1 MNDIKNDKQKMR
13 TTNTRFTPKRHETET
28 LETFKARIIKNI
40 NAYEK
45 NQSKLNVKLQDQ
57 RDLEMRLERYKN
69 IKVSLEFQTN
79 KPNKSIEKKNEAMF
93 HSNEKLT
100 ILLK

>member
-1 MNDIKNDKQKMR
+1 MTLKMI
-13 TTNTRFTPKRHETET
+13 TIEWGQLTHGLFLKRYEIET
-28 LETFKARIIKNI
+28 LETFKARIIKNS

-79 KPNKSIEKKNEAMF
+79 KPNKSIEKKNEATF

-100 ILLK
+100 TLLE

>member
-13 TTNTRFTPKRHETET
+13 TTNTRFTPKKYEIET
-28 LETFKARIIKNI
+28 LETFKARIIKNS
-40 NAYEK
+40 NSYEK

-100 ILLK
+100 TLLE